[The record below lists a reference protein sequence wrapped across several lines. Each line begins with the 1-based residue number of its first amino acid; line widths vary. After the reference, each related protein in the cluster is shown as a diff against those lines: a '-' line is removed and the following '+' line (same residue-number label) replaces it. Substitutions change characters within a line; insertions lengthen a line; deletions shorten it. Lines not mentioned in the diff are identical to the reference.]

1 MNFFD
6 IAIIIIISFCL
17 IRGVFRG
24 ILSEL
29 ASIVGVVAGFYG
41 AYNYYKEFTPL
52 LQKWIANE
60 ALINIIVFF
69 VLFCLIL
76 ASINVIAI
84 VLEKALKVAFL
95 GWIDKIFGAVFG
107 AVKGVLVTAVVY
119 ILLTTF
125 IPKDHTLISQSML
138 SPYVA
143 RVSSAMT
150 LFISKNMTQGVMEKL
165 ESMGKIWKS

>member
-17 IRGVFRG
+17 VRGVFRG

-41 AYNYYKEFTPL
+41 AYNYYSEFTPL
-52 LQKWIANE
+52 LQKWIESE

-95 GWIDKIFGAVFG
+95 GWIDKTFGAVFG
-107 AVKGVLVTAVVY
+107 ALKGVLVTAVVY
-119 ILLTTF
+119 IILTTF
-125 IPKDHTLISQSML
+125 IPKDNALISQSIL

-150 LFISKNMTQGVMEKL
+150 LFISKNMTQGVMEKF